1 MSVDYRLLERWR
13 ESQLEQRFAREG
25 ETDEY
30 LKRLLT
36 IVEAPVPLRPTAD
49 FSLLM
54 FVAEDR

>member
-25 ETDEY
+25 STDEY